1 MKIFFSKKF
10 QIFITMFI
18 FLLKEILHLLTNHYL
33 DPDFLKWTILKI
45 TGKIS
50 LDIQELIISKNS
62 GSFAY
67 ICQNNKQKI
76 DYLFLQITSFR

>member
-1 MKIFFSKKF
+1 
-10 QIFITMFI
+10 MFI

-33 DPDFLKWTILKI
+33 GPDFLKWTILKI